1 MPRHKEF
8 DREEVVLKAMMVF
21 WNKGYEASSMQDLVD
36 RMKIN
41 RFSLYETFKSKH
53 ELFLEALQAYYE
65 NVAIP
70 FFHRLKD
77 STEGLKSIDSILM
90 ELVSGIKSGQSSN
103 GCLMCNTIAELGAR
117 KDKRTTIILE
127 KSLKAIEGCFYE
139 ALSRARQLGE
149 VSKSVNASEYAKVLV
164 GYTTGL
170 LIVAKVLSEK
180 ELRKSVKATIA
191 AIK

>member
-77 STEGLKSIDSILM
+77 STEGLKAIESILM

-149 VSKSVNASEYAKVLV
+149 ISKSVNASEYAKVLV

-180 ELRKSVKATIA
+180 EMRKSVKAAIG

>member
-77 STEGLKSIDSILM
+77 STEGLKAIESILM

-149 VSKSVNASEYAKVLV
+149 ISKSVNASEYAKVLV

-170 LIVAKVLSEK
+170 LIVAKVFSEK
-180 ELRKSVKATIA
+180 EMRKSVKAAIG

>member
-8 DREEVVLKAMMVF
+8 DREEVVLNAMMVF

-77 STEGLKSIDSILM
+77 STKGLKAIESILM
-90 ELVSGIKSGQSSN
+90 ELVSRIKSGQSSN

-149 VSKSVNASEYAKVLV
+149 ISKSVNASEYAKVLM

-170 LIVAKVLSEK
+170 LVVAKVLSDK
-180 ELRKSVKATIA
+180 EMRKSVKAAIR

>member
-77 STEGLKSIDSILM
+77 STEGLKAIESILM
-90 ELVSGIKSGQSSN
+90 ELVSRIKSGQSSN
-103 GCLMCNTIAELGAR
+103 GCLMCNTIAELGSR

-127 KSLKAIEGCFYE
+127 TYLKAIEGCFYE

-149 VSKSVNASEYAKVLV
+149 ISKSVNASEYAKVLV

-180 ELRKSVKATIA
+180 ELRKSVKAAIE

>member
-77 STEGLKSIDSILM
+77 STEGLKTIESILM
-90 ELVSGIKSGQSSN
+90 ELVSRIKSGQSSN

-149 VSKSVNASEYAKVLV
+149 ISKSVNASEYAKVLV

-180 ELRKSVKATIA
+180 ELRKSVKAAIE